1 MLAFNSPT
9 RMINAMAAARIFQA
23 LAGLATA
30 VSLAGC
36 MSVGQSAKP
45 TTPFITIPPP
55 PEGVHEIV
63 LLAAMQGRIVDRDG
77 CLVLRSKRSE
87 SAVIFASRFR
97 LDRAS
102 GTLSDGVEGGRT
114 IKLGQKGRFSGGS
127 SDRRSTEA
135 WLGEAFPITCPDRVV
150 QIDEVR

>member
-1 MLAFNSPT
+1 
-9 RMINAMAAARIFQA
+9 MAAGCKLQA
-23 LAGLATA
+23 LAGLVAA

-36 MSVGQSAKP
+36 MTVGQSAKS
-45 TTPFITIPPP
+45 TAPFITIPPP

-77 CLVLRSKRSE
+77 CIVLKSKRGE

-102 GTLSDGVEGGRT
+102 ETISDGVEGGRT

-127 SDRRSTEA
+127 SSRSQTA
-135 WLGEAFPITCPDRVV
+135 TWLTTALPESCPDRVV
-150 QIDEVR
+150 QIDEIK